1 VRSTFRR
8 RVAKLERAAG
18 DDRSFP
24 FPVSERAFFAQVA
37 LRMRRTGE
45 SFEQAVEGL
54 VEKLNRNDVQTLIAE
69 LERSGNVDLAEPPA
83 PDEEPG
89 SAPP

>member
-1 VRSTFRR
+1 VRSTLRR
-8 RVAKLERAAG
+8 RIDKLERAAG

-45 SFEQAVEGL
+45 SFERASEGL
-54 VEKLNRNDVQTLIAE
+54 VEKLSSNDIQTLIAE
-69 LERSGNVDLAEPPA
+69 LETSGNAGVTETSAT
-83 PDEEPG
+83 DEKTG
-89 SAPP
+89 CIA